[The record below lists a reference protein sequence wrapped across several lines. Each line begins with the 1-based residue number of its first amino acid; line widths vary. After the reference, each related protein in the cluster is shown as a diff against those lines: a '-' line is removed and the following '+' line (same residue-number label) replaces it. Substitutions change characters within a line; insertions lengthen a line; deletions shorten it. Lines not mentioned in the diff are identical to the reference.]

1 MAITER
7 PKKQPKETPNAEKK
21 AREIISRGMSSPS
34 EDPSQEKPVTFRL
47 TQDVIDRI
55 DNARKA
61 RRVKTSKQSWFVE
74 AILDKLESEG
84 F

>member
-1 MAITER
+1 MAITEK
-7 PKKQPKETPNAEKK
+7 PKRKPQNDDTEQK
-21 AREIISRGMSSPS
+21 AKTIINRGMMTAG
-34 EDPSQEKPVTFRL
+34 EETGREKPVTFRL
-47 TQDVIDRI
+47 TDDVIRRI
-55 DNARKA
+55 DAARKA

>member
-1 MAITER
+1 MAITEK
-7 PKKQPKETPNAEKK
+7 PKKAPKTKGNERKAE
-21 AREIISRGMSSPS
+21 EIIDRGMATAD
-34 EDPSQEKPVTFRL
+34 EREEGEEKPVTFRL
-47 TQDVIDRI
+47 TEAVIERI
-55 DNARKA
+55 DKARKS